1 MTRIPTGIQ
10 STGNTSYIIPP
21 TVLKAEGLVKIYG
34 KRRVVDG
41 VSFHVNKGEVVGLLG
56 PNGAGKT
63 TSFRMTCGL
72 IDANE
77 GIVYLNGKDVSGWPL
92 YRRAREGGM
101 GYLPQ
106 MASVFQQ
113 LSVQD
118 NLLGMMEMLGMDGR
132 TRREKCDSLLEKMK
146 LTHLRKNM
154 ARGLSG
160 GERRRL
166 EIARALVSDPKIILL
181 DEPFAAIDPITVQNL
196 QIIIRQLIKDGIS
209 ILITDHGVTETLE
222 ITDRSYVIGAGK
234 VLCSGTPQEV
244 LANEAAK
251 DAYFGNL
258 ANTAQPKTAA
268 SNANAGGKAKTS
280 HRFDDIDD
288 DFSHVPKRPS
298 RPARPEMSNP
308 VSRRADD
315 FEDDLDDDF
324 DAGLEDSFENY
335 TPSRRRPTVKVRSPN
350 ADVSGSDKRPDR
362 PREPHFGMSD
372 KTNAG
377 KSGGERSPEV
387 RPPKYS
393 SSQGGNGN
401 PPAGG
406 VRLRHDAD
414 DSRNGKPGGRQGN
427 RPSDG
432 DKPAPRASLL
442 GRLSGVFKKPT
453 DDGK

>member
-1 MTRIPTGIQ
+1 MTRLPTGIQ
-10 STGNTSYIIPP
+10 STGNTTYIVPP

-41 VSFHVNKGEVVGLLG
+41 VSFYVNKGEVVGLLG

-77 GIVYLNGKDVSGWPL
+77 GVVYLNSKDVTGWPL

-106 MASVFQQ
+106 LASVFQQ
-113 LSVQD
+113 LNVQD

-132 TRREKCDSLLEKMK
+132 TRRAKCDSLLEKMK

-196 QIIIRQLIKDGIS
+196 QTIIRQLIKDGIS

-222 ITDRSYVIGAGK
+222 ITDRSYVIEAGK

-251 DAYFGNL
+251 NAYFGNL
-258 ANTAQPKTAA
+258 AN
-268 SNANAGGKAKTS
+268 SAGQAKPGTTSKPSSSHPPKTS
-280 HRFDDIDD
+280 HRYDDTDD
-288 DFSHVPKRPS
+288 DLSHIPKRPS
-298 RPARPEMSNP
+298 RPANPEMSKP
-308 VSRRADD
+308 HSSHT
-315 FEDDLDDDF
+315 DDF
-324 DAGLEDSFENY
+324 DTDFDDSFEDY
-335 TPSRRRPTVKVRSPN
+335 TPSRRRPSVKVRSQN
-350 ADVSGSDKRPDR
+350 ADVSGGEKRPER
-362 PREPHFGMSD
+362 PREPHVDAPDKSPPGGM
-372 KTNAG
+372 
-377 KSGGERSPEV
+377 R
-387 RPPKYS
+387 R
-393 SSQGGNGN
+393 
-401 PPAGG
+401 
-406 VRLRHDAD
+406 RHDTEEPRRNKPTD
-414 DSRNGKPGGRQGN
+414 KSRTPSTPHSNEKPV
-427 RPSDG
+427 
-432 DKPAPRASLL
+432 PRASLL

-453 DDGK
+453 DNGSADRRD

>member
-1 MTRIPTGIQ
+1 MTRIPTSIQ
-10 STGNTSYIIPP
+10 STGNTTYIVAP

-77 GIVYLNGKDVSGWPL
+77 GVVYLNGKDMTGWPL

-113 LSVQD
+113 LNVQD
-118 NLLGMMEMLGMDGR
+118 NLLGMMEMLGMSGR
-132 TRREKCDSLLEKMK
+132 DRRAKCDSLLEKMK

-154 ARGLSG
+154 AKSLSG

-166 EIARALVSDPKIILL
+166 EIARSLVSDPKIILL

-196 QIIIRQLIKDGIS
+196 QEIIRQLTKDGIS
-209 ILITDHGVTETLE
+209 ILITDHSVAETLA
-222 ITDRSYVIGAGK
+222 ITDRSYIIEAGR
-234 VLCSGTPQEV
+234 VLCSGAPHEV

-251 DAYFGNL
+251 NAYFGNL
-258 ANTAQPKTAA
+258 AHSAAPAKPGTAHKQPVAPPKP
-268 SNANAGGKAKTS
+268 S
-280 HRFDDIDD
+280 RRYDDADED
-288 DFSHVPKRPS
+288 LSQLPKRPS
-298 RPARPEMSNP
+298 RPANP
-308 VSRRADD
+308 AIQPNVQPGASTTSQPGASPRANMDV
-315 FEDDLDDDF
+315 DDD
-324 DAGLEDSFENY
+324 DSFDEY
-335 TPSRRRPTVKVRSPN
+335 MPARRRPTVTVRSPN
-350 ADVSGSDKRPDR
+350 ADVSRGAKRPES
-362 PREPHFGMSD
+362 PREPHFGVPEKPPPGGDRSDRRRRDTEDQPPNKPGDKSRTPRTPHTSD
-372 KTNAG
+372 K
-377 KSGGERSPEV
+377 PI
-387 RPPKYS
+387 
-393 SSQGGNGN
+393 
-401 PPAGG
+401 
-406 VRLRHDAD
+406 
-414 DSRNGKPGGRQGN
+414 
-427 RPSDG
+427 
-432 DKPAPRASLL
+432 PRASLL